1 MASTILATGDIKSNG
16 ASSLISGICSP
27 MKGQEEPQWLQNTA
41 LRLGCKG
48 AEVLRNPKEM
58 HLHQTRSQGELPERV
73 SIGAEFGTKLKVNQ
87 SKEKKPSSGGIAGCC
102 RGDIQH
108 KQMETWGSKQ

>member
-1 MASTILATGDIKSNG
+1 
-16 ASSLISGICSP
+16 
-27 MKGQEEPQWLQNTA
+27 
-41 LRLGCKG
+41 
-48 AEVLRNPKEM
+48 M

-108 KQMETWGSKQ
+108 KQMET